1 MKPLS
6 NFEIISICNKN
17 KLLKKHF
24 LGVFPRGKYVNRNL
38 CKIPSFFIQN
48 NDFMNEA
55 GRHWLLIL
63 YTHKMTYFFDPF
75 GFSPELYGFNLIL
88 ERNNLPIIRS
98 CKQIQSSTS
107 NACGYH
113 CIVVA
118 FLILHKKSFHN
129 ILNNFYSTNLTDNDS
144 KVYKIVKKWRNIKL

>member
-24 LGVFPRGKYVNRNL
+24 LGVFPRGKYVNRNM

-48 NDFMNEA
+48 NDFINEK
-55 GRHWLLIL
+55 GRHWLLIV
-63 YTHKMTYFFDPF
+63 YTNTVTYFFDSF
-75 GFSPELYGFNLIL
+75 GFGPELYGFNLIL
-88 ERNNLPIIRS
+88 ERNNLPITRS
-98 CKQIQSSTS
+98 CKQIQATGS

-113 CIVVA
+113 SIVVA
-118 FLILHKKSFHN
+118 FLILNKKNFHD
-129 ILNNFYSTNLTDNDS
+129 ILNNFYSNNLTDNDS
-144 KVYKIVKKWRNIKL
+144 KVYNLIKNGRI